1 MPRKILNRPMFS
13 RGGYKLPAYGSG
25 GFKPK
30 VKWKLDDVVEEYGIK
45 GLEWLQR
52 KIYGGSWVPE
62 SWSQKLLNKRKK
74 DLETEYGSG
83 AGEGIFSD
91 VETRAEIDP
100 SKLDTEHYT
109 RNNLVDALK
118 WCNEGWANPFG
129 YVPKV
134 WPVPL
139 RPLRKEETMTGWGK
153 EILGKGAK
161 ALTTAGVISGGKELL
176 KSDEIKAQ
184 EKIIEELDNKNID
197 LGWAE
202 DQSLP
207 IKTIENEILE
217 NPLGEGNA
225 ALSEALG
232 MDTETITGTGS
243 LLDDLPVDNLEQQ
256 AATEI
261 KTAVTDGNEN
271 VTDFNKPITEAEAE
285 SGNVVDLKSIRKD
298 YEKNKEKKTDQTEID
313 DNIES
318 VDAEAIRKNNEALS
332 QGMMELEP
340 SDLTEIQ
347 QYIGFLQSIM
357 GKRDPMMS
365 ASLLL
370 QLGTS
375 LMNAKTSKQGI
386 DGFIE
391 AAGQAGMQIAPQL
404 MKLGAM
410 NEERKQALATAALQL
425 YMDKVK
431 QSRPSG
437 APYTVAEIDWQQND
451 AGSWYANGVKS
462 VKQMQL
468 NSDPFRSAMA
478 EDDAFFQQF
487 NRPKYSFISPASGQ
501 DVPVIQGA
509 LGRDTGALITDTGKK
524 DFQQTAGYMNDI
536 LDVSIPFLTQL
547 MDNEHLM
554 GASGE
559 LAEKGFGV
567 KSTFE
572 DVLSLLKG
580 ESPEWEDNMAKSFFS
595 LGDSFEKTGLTGRD
609 ANDAIDIGG
618 QSIPVF
624 IDWENKLGMNK
635 DGMTSPSHDRRLL
648 GLDAAGNPIGIR
660 SFMVKDGVDKFFNAD
675 VIGSMDLIARTVGT
689 GYARSR
695 QPTGRML
702 ADVLQGSLKDAK
714 YTGLGTNQKSSRWAV
729 LSAHTSIIS
738 EMYEKIETAYRNA
751 GITNNPE
758 VVNPNNSLQYVAGMR
773 YVKTLDG
780 GEIGN
785 TGKHLWNVKGFKEFA
800 NKYYTLKESVNSDLK
815 DIPFYTFNEWQND
828 TNIQLQNTIIKKN
841 KEESNVKDSIIDTF
855 DKGFDF
861 IMGNQ

>member
-1 MPRKILNRPMFS
+1 MPRRVLNRPMFA
-13 RGGYKLPAYGSG
+13 RGGYKLPGYGGG

-30 VKWKLDDVVEEYGIK
+30 VKWNPSDIVEEYGIK

-62 SWSQKLLNKRKK
+62 SWSKKLLDKSKK
-74 DLETEYGSG
+74 DLEIKYGTG
-83 AGEGIFSD
+83 AADNIFSD

-100 SKLDTEHYT
+100 SKLDTEGYT
-109 RNNLVDALK
+109 RNHLVDALK
-118 WCNEGWANPFG
+118 WGNEGWVNPLG
-129 YVPKV
+129 YIPKV

-153 EILGKGAK
+153 EILSKGAK
-161 ALTTAGVISGGKELL
+161 ALTAGAAIGGGKELL

-184 EKIIEELDNKNID
+184 EKIIKELDSKNID

-207 IKTIENEILE
+207 TKTIENEVLE
-217 NPLGEGNA
+217 NPLGEGNQELA
-225 ALSEALG
+225 DALG
-232 MDTETITGTGS
+232 VDQEIISGTGNLLLTDELEQEAGTET
-243 LLDDLPVDNLEQQ
+243 
-256 AATEI
+256 
-261 KTAVTDGNEN
+261 KTAVTDGSEN
-271 VTDFNKPITEAEAE
+271 VTDFNTPINKVEAE
-285 SGNVVDLKSIRKD
+285 SGNVVDLKSIRKE
-298 YEKNKEKKTDQTEID
+298 YEKDKDKTTDQTEID
-313 DNIES
+313 DKQDLISET
-318 VDAEAIRKNNEALS
+318 IRKNNEAIS
-332 QGMMELEP
+332 QGTMELEP
-340 SDLTEIQ
+340 SDLSEIQ
-347 QYIGFLQSIM
+347 QYIGFLQAVM

-370 QLGTS
+370 QLGTA
-375 LMNAKTSKQGI
+375 LMNAKTTRGGI
-386 DGFIE
+386 EGFLQ
-391 AAGQAGMQIAPQL
+391 AAGQAGAEIAPQL

-437 APYTVAEIDWQQND
+437 APYTVAEIDWKQNE
-451 AGSWYANGVKS
+451 AGHWYADGVKS

-468 NSDPFRSAMA
+468 NSDPFRSVMA
-478 EDDAFFQQF
+478 EDNAFFEQF

-501 DVPVIQGA
+501 DVPVLLGA
-509 LGRDTGALITDTGKK
+509 LGKQETGALITEAGQAA
-524 DFQQTAGYMNDI
+524 FQQTGGYMNDI
-536 LDVSIPFLTQL
+536 LDISIPFLSQL

-559 LAEKGFGV
+559 LAEKGLGL

-572 DVLSLLKG
+572 DVLALVRG
-580 ESPEWEDNMAKSFFS
+580 ENPEWEDNMAKSFFS
-595 LGDSFEKTGLTGRD
+595 LGDSFENTGLTSKT
-609 ANDAIDIGG
+609 ANDAIDMGG

-624 IDWENKLGMNK
+624 IDWYNELGMNK
-635 DGMTSPSHDRRLL
+635 DGMESHSRDRRLL
-648 GLDAAGNPIGIR
+648 GLDAAGNPIGVR
-660 SFMVKDGVDKFFNAD
+660 SFMVKEGFDKFFNAD

-714 YTGLGTNQKSSRWAV
+714 YTGFGANQKSSRWAV

-738 EMYEKIETAYRNA
+738 EMYEKIDTAYRNA
-751 GITNNPE
+751 GITNDPDVANPQ
-758 VVNPNNSLQYVAGMR
+758 SLKYVSGMR
-773 YVKTLDG
+773 YIKELDG

-785 TGKHLWNVKGFKEFA
+785 TGRHMWNIKGFKEFA
-800 NKYYTLKESVNSDLK
+800 NKYYTLKESINPDLK
-815 DIPFYTFNEWQND
+815 DIPFYTFNDWKND
-828 TNIQLQNTIIKKN
+828 TNVQLQNTIIEKN